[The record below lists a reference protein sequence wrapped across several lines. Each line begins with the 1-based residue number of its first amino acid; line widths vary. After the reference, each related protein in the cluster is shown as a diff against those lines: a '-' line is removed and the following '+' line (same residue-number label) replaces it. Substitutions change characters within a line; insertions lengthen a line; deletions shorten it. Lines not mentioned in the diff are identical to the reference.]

1 MQPFSVS
8 TQSALSVCLSLRS
21 SACLSVLWSE
31 CFGFGLAQVVRSHTE
46 VVCFARCRERGVRT
60 MLWGQANSLCYR
72 TIDKPNKSAA
82 TAELG
87 AGGMQ
92 PLIDPQYESF
102 ELTLACKYCQRVWQ
116 LATFHR
122 MPHKVFPAVDS
133 AGCWFSKRQQLA
145 STKPEHSPPPPP
157 SCSVFSLN
165 SSGKSGKTVCEKTFA
180 AMERK

>member
-8 TQSALSVCLSLRS
+8 TQSALSVCLSVCLSLRS

-46 VVCFARCRERGVRT
+46 VVCFARCRARGVRT
-60 MLWGQANSLCYR
+60 MLWGQANSRCYR

-102 ELTLACKYCQRVWQ
+102 ELTLACKYCLRVWQ

-133 AGCWFSKRQQLA
+133 AGC
-145 STKPEHSPPPPP
+145 
-157 SCSVFSLN
+157 
-165 SSGKSGKTVCEKTFA
+165 
-180 AMERK
+180 